1 MTEIEYK
8 KMRMERRKKSRELL
22 ERAKSVGFVYP
33 PDLHYLWEYMQ
44 DKNIGLPF
52 CLGMIYQLGYSD
64 AKKAVNTPTDQSEV
78 LTATHTTTLGCYI
91 HSTMNEPDVQ
101 EGDA

>member
-1 MTEIEYK
+1 MKTVAVSFPEKFSHVYSLTADGVEYIN
-8 KMRMERRKKSRELL
+8 S
-22 ERAKSVGFVYP
+22 G
-33 PDLHYLWEYMQ
+33 H
-44 DKNIGLPF
+44 
-52 CLGMIYQLGYSD
+52 
-64 AKKAVNTPTDQSEV
+64 KKAVNTPTDQSEV